1 MVIVPI
7 FTSLTPAEIS
17 APETSTILP
26 TELLDKELFIDMAP
40 MVALPSV
47 KAILFVHENAV
58 LTSPLYRLTNRSL
71 YSP

>member
-1 MVIVPI
+1 MSVSEPLTVIAKADISSTGLMVIVPI

-40 MVALPSV
+40 MVALVS
-47 KAILFVHENAV
+47 
-58 LTSPLYRLTNRSL
+58 
-71 YSP
+71 